1 MRLRSLIGLGSE
13 IGRSRTAL
21 GEVAGEDWLDE
32 GAEDDLGAADDNVSL
47 KSWEEMISTYAVWGR
62 DIHKISTNLKV

>member
-21 GEVAGEDWLDE
+21 GEVAGEDWVDE
-32 GAEDDLGAADDNVSL
+32 GTEDDLGAADDNVSL
-47 KSWEEMISTYAVWGR
+47 KAGREYFQPTRSGEEPSIGQAQT
-62 DIHKISTNLKV
+62 